1 MSVPTVSPRPKART
15 GLLRRMYKHRWAY
28 ILLIPVIAFF
38 IIFHYVPMY
47 GIVLAFKKYMIRL
60 GIIGSPWI
68 GLENFERLF
77 GSAIFLRTIRNTVL
91 ISLYRIVFG
100 FPMPILFALMLNEI
114 NHPRFK
120 KTVQTISYLPH
131 FISWVILGG
140 ILTEILS
147 PTRGALNYLLQL
159 LGFEPIHFMADAKY
173 YRTILVVSG
182 IWKEMGWSSIIYL
195 AAIAGIPTEQYEA
208 AAIDGA
214 SRLKCM
220 WYITL
225 PSILGVVSIQLIM
238 SIGGILNGGFD
249 QVFNTYNS
257 LLYETGDIIDTYAY
271 RVGLEG
277 QMDYSLSTA
286 ISLFK
291 NIIGFVLVIGTNW
304 AAKKLSNGEGGI
316 W

>member
-1 MSVPTVSPRPKART
+1 
-15 GLLRRMYKHRWAY
+15 
-28 ILLIPVIAFF
+28 
-38 IIFHYVPMY
+38 
-47 GIVLAFKKYMIRL
+47 
-60 GIIGSPWI
+60 
-68 GLENFERLF
+68 
-77 GSAIFLRTIRNTVL
+77 
-91 ISLYRIVFG
+91 
-100 FPMPILFALMLNEI
+100 
-114 NHPRFK
+114 
-120 KTVQTISYLPH
+120 
-131 FISWVILGG
+131 
-140 ILTEILS
+140 
-147 PTRGALNYLLQL
+147 
-159 LGFEPIHFMADAKY
+159 
-173 YRTILVVSG
+173 
-182 IWKEMGWSSIIYL
+182 
-195 AAIAGIPTEQYEA
+195 
-208 AAIDGA
+208 
-214 SRLKCM
+214 M